1 MVYTRSNMQLTDLN
15 SKPHGG
21 KSLRN
26 LIDCAIGVWFYPPP
40 VSLYYQKIF
49 LGQFYEPNHINC
61 EKNKKSGIK
70 IQQHPVH
77 AIVLQNPAQ
86 IRSKN
91 TAQLYYF
98 IYTDVNT
105 QMITNHPRI
114 SIQIYFICANT
125 ITGYQCIT
133 RAVKIIRKSRLML
146 LWSVV
151 LHYIW
156 IYTCTH

>member
-1 MVYTRSNMQLTDLN
+1 MKWWTQDQKCNFLTSILN
-15 SKPHGG
+15 LMAGKVSKYYLLCYWRPILSSPRIT
-21 KSLRN
+21 SL
-26 LIDCAIGVWFYPPP
+26 
-40 VSLYYQKIF
+40 SETF

-146 LWSVV
+146 L
-151 LHYIW
+151 
-156 IYTCTH
+156 